1 MTSPPREGEPAGT
14 KKASWERN
22 WSSLSLSREKRREK
36 IKVIW
41 RCEPVR
47 PKHMLELIQH
57 LNVSDL
63 NLTVGSFCF
72 ACLTK
77 KKKDFGW
84 DMMNA

>member
-1 MTSPPREGEPAGT
+1 M
-14 KKASWERN
+14 KKLKLFGA
-22 WSSLSLSREKRREK
+22 
-36 IKVIW
+36 
-41 RCEPVR
+41 VR